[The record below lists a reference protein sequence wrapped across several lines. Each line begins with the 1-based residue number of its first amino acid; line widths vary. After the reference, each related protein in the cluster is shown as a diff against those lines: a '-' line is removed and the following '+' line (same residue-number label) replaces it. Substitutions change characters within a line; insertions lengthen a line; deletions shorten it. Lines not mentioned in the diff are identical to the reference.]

1 MPREANCVRTILSH
15 FQLTIAPLSLSWNT
29 KWKPSPKN
37 RLEEGCRFQQDS
49 RLERASGQEEII
61 KSVHISGTQLVL
73 EPAGSVRCSKH
84 GYLVPSDRLRRHQA
98 NREILRRALAPPNRR
113 LTLRWFNFQPTPSRL
128 SNMSMA

>member
-1 MPREANCVRTILSH
+1 METISQKQTRRRLPIPARQSPGEGIRARRNNQAASISPGPRSTCTCS
-15 FQLTIAPLSLSWNT
+15 
-29 KWKPSPKN
+29 N
-37 RLEEGCRFQQDS
+37 R
-49 RLERASGQEEII
+49 
-61 KSVHISGTQLVL
+61 
-73 EPAGSVRCSKH
+73 PGSVRCSEH